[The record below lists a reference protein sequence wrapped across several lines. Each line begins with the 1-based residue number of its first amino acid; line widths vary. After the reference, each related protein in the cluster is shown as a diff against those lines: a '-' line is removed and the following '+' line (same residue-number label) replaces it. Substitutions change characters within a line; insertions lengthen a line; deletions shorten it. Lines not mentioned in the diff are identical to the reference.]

1 MTKFQSIKFSGIL
14 MIVTGLF
21 LVASPYTSSM
31 AIQYTVT
38 LGMMISAAFAW
49 ITTYKS
55 KHLELPFKYHE
66 LHAIGFV
73 MYSLAIL
80 FFSTSIMRFI
90 NITTCFF
97 IFYGTAEFIF
107 CFQLLNH
114 KGKIS
119 TPMILLRSFIAVS
132 IYFGSLLIINSST
145 LHPNRSLQISGIMF
159 IISGLN
165 MFLYKVILQK
175 LELPTGSSRTV

>member
-1 MTKFQSIKFSGIL
+1 MTKYQSIKFTGML

-21 LVASPYTSSM
+21 LVASPFTSSM
-31 AIQYTVT
+31 AVQYTVT

-55 KHLELPFKYHE
+55 KHIELPFKYHE

-80 FFSTSIMRFI
+80 FFATNIMRFI

-114 KGKIS
+114 KGKMSIQ
-119 TPMILLRSFIAVS
+119 MIVLRSFIAIT
-132 IYFGSLLIINSST
+132 IYAGSLWIIEDSHI
-145 LHPNRSLQISGIMF
+145 HPNRSLQISGIMF

-175 LELPTGSSRTV
+175 LELPTGSSRTI